1 MIKDI
6 DKKSRIII
14 SDTGEEFF
22 YLEGPKSRWREFIF
36 TLKVMKEFITA
47 FRRLH
52 FVGPCVTVFGSA
64 RYSPE
69 HRYFKLAEEVGK
81 ELTNIGFSV
90 MTGGGPGIMEGA
102 NRGAYYGGGISV
114 GAEIVL
120 PHEQKPNP
128 FLHATAKFRYFFVRK
143 FLLFKYSYGFI
154 VLPGGFGTM
163 DELFEALTLIQ
174 TNKIKD
180 FPIVVMGK
188 EYYKPLMML
197 VEHMAYE
204 KTIDQED
211 LDLLLFTDSME
222 DAMEHIKKHSIERF
236 KLLKKT
242 EAKSYLGES
251 SYSTKRS

>member
-1 MIKDI
+1 
-6 DKKSRIII
+6 
-14 SDTGEEFF
+14 
-22 YLEGPKSRWREFIF
+22 
-36 TLKVMKEFITA
+36 
-47 FRRLH
+47 
-52 FVGPCVTVFGSA
+52 
-64 RYSPE
+64 
-69 HRYFKLAEEVGK
+69 
-81 ELTNIGFSV
+81 

-102 NRGAYYGGGISV
+102 NRGGFNAGGISV

-128 FLHATAKFRYFFVRK
+128 FLHATAKFNYFFVRK

-174 TNKIKD
+174 TKKIKD
-180 FPIVVMGK
+180 FPIVVMGTK
-188 EYYKPLMML
+188 YFTPLMLL
-197 VEHMAYE
+197 VEHMAKE
-204 KTIDQED
+204 KTIDPED

-222 DAMEHIKKHSIERF
+222 DAMQHIKKYSIERF

>member
-1 MIKDI
+1 
-6 DKKSRIII
+6 
-14 SDTGEEFF
+14 
-22 YLEGPKSRWREFIF
+22 
-36 TLKVMKEFITA
+36 
-47 FRRLH
+47 
-52 FVGPCVTVFGSA
+52 
-64 RYSPE
+64 
-69 HRYFKLAEEVGK
+69 LAEEVGK
-81 ELTNIGFSV
+81 ELTNIGFAV

-102 NRGAYYGGGISV
+102 NRGGFYAGGISV

-128 FLHATAKFRYFFVRK
+128 FLHATAKFNYFFVRK

-174 TNKIKD
+174 TKKIKD
-180 FPIVVMGK
+180 FPIVVMGTK
-188 EYYKPLMML
+188 YYEPLMHL
-197 VEHMAYE
+197 VEHMANE
-204 KTIDQED
+204 KTIDPED

-222 DAMEHIKKHSIERF
+222 AAMQHIRKYSIERF

-242 EAKSYLGES
+242 EAISYLGES